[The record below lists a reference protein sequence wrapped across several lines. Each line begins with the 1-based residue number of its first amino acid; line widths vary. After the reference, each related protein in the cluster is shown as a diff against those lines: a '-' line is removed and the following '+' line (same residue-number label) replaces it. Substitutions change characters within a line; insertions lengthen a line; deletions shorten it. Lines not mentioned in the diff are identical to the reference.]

1 MAAPRGGKRANAG
14 RPKGSTTKRKREVA
28 RRAAADGLSPI
39 EVMLKAMREHAALKE
54 WAEAAKYAQ
63 MAAPYIHPR
72 LQAIQHTGKEGGP
85 IEVADMS
92 RNDLARR
99 ILHMLRPEKP

>member
-1 MAAPRGGKRANAG
+1 MAAPRGGKRPGAG
-14 RPKGSTTKRKREVA
+14 RPKGCQTKRRREVA
-28 RRAAADGLSPI
+28 QRAVAEGITPI
-39 EVMLKAMREHAALKE
+39 EVMLTAMKE
-54 WAEAAKYAQ
+54 SMADGNMTDAAKYAQ

-72 LQAIQHTGKEGGP
+72 LQAIQHTGREGGP

>member
-1 MAAPRGGKRANAG
+1 MAAPRGGKRPGAG
-14 RPKGSTTKRKREVA
+14 RPKGCKTKRRQEVA
-28 RRAAADGLSPI
+28 QRAVAEGITPI
-39 EVMLKAMREHAALKE
+39 EVMLLAMREAVGRNE
-54 WAEAAKYAQ
+54 MAEAAKFAQ

-72 LQAIQHTGKEGGP
+72 LQAIQHTGREGGP

-99 ILHMLRPEKP
+99 ILHMLRPDKP

>member
-1 MAAPRGGKRANAG
+1 MVRAV
-14 RPKGSTTKRKREVA
+14 EE
-28 RRAAADGLSPI
+28 GLSPLD
-39 EVMLKAMREHAALKE
+39 VMLRAMREAVAKDQMQ
-54 WAEAAKYAQ
+54 EAAKFAQ

-72 LQAIQHTGKEGGP
+72 LQAIQHTGREGGP

-99 ILHMLRPEKP
+99 ILHMLRPEKA